1 MDINLEYYKI
11 FYYVA
16 GSQSITLAAEQ
27 LAISQPAVSQAVK
40 HLEQALSCPLF
51 VPTTKGVR
59 LTKEG
64 EKLSEMLNLEQGEIC
79 IGASDMP
86 LKYFLLPYL
95 EEFHERYPGIRV
107 TVTNAPTP
115 ETIRHL
121 CDGRIDFGIVST
133 PVEKRASLKCVP
145 VKEIRDVFVAGRKFE
160 YLKERMLGYEELMKL
175 PVMCLEGN
183 TSTRTYVEQF
193 LASKQVTIRPE
204 FELATSDMLIQF
216 AVRNLGIAS
225 VVRNFAEEHLTEGDL
240 FELRFLEEIPARTF
254 CIVANERIPLSAA
267 AATLMNVLVQGTSQ

>member
-1 MDINLEYYKI
+1 M
-11 FYYVA
+11 
-16 GSQSITLAAEQ
+16 
-27 LAISQPAVSQAVK
+27 
-40 HLEQALSCPLF
+40 
-51 VPTTKGVR
+51 
-59 LTKEG
+59 
-64 EKLSEMLNLEQGEIC
+64 
-79 IGASDMP
+79 
-86 LKYFLLPYL
+86 
-95 EEFHERYPGIRV
+95 
-107 TVTNAPTP
+107 TNAPTP